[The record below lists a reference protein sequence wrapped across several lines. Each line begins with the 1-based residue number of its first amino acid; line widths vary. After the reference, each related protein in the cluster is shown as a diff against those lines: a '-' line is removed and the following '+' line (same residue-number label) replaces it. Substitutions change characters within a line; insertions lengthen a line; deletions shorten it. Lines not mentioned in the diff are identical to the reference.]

1 VNRPAPSK
9 NTAPAFSPTLLL
21 KKYLAMHPIKKLL
34 LPCLFLTLSFTQCT
48 EEQLVQGRV
57 AEQLYVDLMSDLYAS
72 DTAAAKV
79 SMVNFDKQLEH
90 LRGQWYRPMGE
101 RAREELRYH
110 LDKAEVA
117 YGDVRSSIIR
127 GDLEA
132 AKVHLDR
139 ATYELYAADP
149 AAFQE
154 LHVGRLYDFI
164 STWQE
169 VETIVNDQMLCLME
183 WGEFTWWA
191 RKARIEWRAAKK
203 YTPGPLLYNANNFD
217 LEAFTSAHA
226 ELESQVNIFIGK
238 LDEGDQCSAQEAAS
252 GVTAA
257 LWELLALF
265 GSPEGAKELAN

>member
-1 VNRPAPSK
+1 
-9 NTAPAFSPTLLL
+9 
-21 KKYLAMHPIKKLL
+21 MHPLKKLL
-34 LPCLFLTLSFTQCT
+34 LPCLLLTLPFTHCT
-48 EEQLVQGRV
+48 QEQLVQGRV
-57 AEQLYVDLMSDLYAS
+57 AEQLYVDLMSDLHAG

-79 SMVNFDKQLEH
+79 SMANFDKQLEH

-117 YGDVRSSIIR
+117 YGDVRSSILN
-127 GDLEA
+127 GDLEG
-132 AKVHLDR
+132 AKVLLDR

-191 RKARIEWRAAKK
+191 KKARIEWRAVKK
-203 YTPGPLLYNANNFD
+203 YSPDPLLYNSSNFD
-217 LEAFTSAHA
+217 HDAFATAHA
-226 ELESQVNIFIGK
+226 ELERQINFFVGK
-238 LDEGDQCSAQEAAS
+238 LEEGDQCSAQEAS
-252 GVTAA
+252 SEVSTA

-265 GSPEGAKELAN
+265 GSPEVVEELPN

>member
-1 VNRPAPSK
+1 MVMNP
-9 NTAPAFSPTLLL
+9 L
-21 KKYLAMHPIKKLL
+21 KKLL
-34 LPCLFLTLSFTQCT
+34 LPCLLLTLPLSQCT

-57 AEQLYVDLMSDLYAS
+57 AEQLYVDLLSDLYAS
-72 DTAAAKV
+72 DTTAAQV

-117 YGDVRSSIIR
+117 YGDVRSSILR
-127 GDLEA
+127 GDLTTA
-132 AKVHLDR
+132 AIHLDR

-154 LHVGRLYDFI
+154 LYVGRLYDFV

-191 RKARIEWRAAKK
+191 KKARIEWRAVKK
-203 YTPGPLLYNANNFD
+203 YSPDPLLYSSENFD
-217 LEAFTSAHA
+217 REAFRSAHA
-226 ELESQVNIFIGK
+226 NLESQVDLFIGK
-238 LDEGDQCSAQEAAS
+238 LEEGDQCSAQEAAS
-252 GVTAA
+252 SVSEA
-257 LWELLALF
+257 LWSMLDLF
-265 GSPEGAKELAN
+265 GSPEDTEELAN